1 MKYLLKKTLLITIF
15 LMICHSAWAVNVT
28 LSWDNSPS
36 EIDAT
41 LSFSGYYIYYKTGT
55 PGPSYNG
62 TGASQGPSPVD
73 VGLVP
78 SSSTSHSY
86 TLTNLDENLTYFFVV
101 TALGRLVTAPTD
113 PLSESIYS
121 NEVNNSTPSTPTNLR
136 ILASLS
142 EVLSDY
148 NIALFQLANEAY
160 DHVTSR
166 AQESEILISAISAI
180 KKSMPEYESKS
191 SFAIARLISNAYELV
206 YNGDDATI
214 ILIASL

>member
-1 MKYLLKKTLLITIF
+1 MKYLLKISLLIIF
-15 LMICHSAWAVNVT
+15 LISSSLALAINVT

-55 PGPSYNG
+55 SGPPYNG
-62 TGASQGPSPVD
+62 TGATQGASPVD

-78 SSSTSHSY
+78 STPTTHTY
-86 TLTNLDENLTYFFVV
+86 TLSNIDETLTYYFVV
-101 TALGRLVTAPTD
+101 TALGRPAAAPTD

-121 NEVNNSTPSTPTNLR
+121 NEVSTSSVPSAPTNLQ
-136 ILASLS
+136 ILSSLS